1 MEKISAS
8 FELISHPDRTLR
20 THLSN
25 CNAISRKAL
34 QLKHIDA
41 STFYSA
47 ELLEEMRHLLV
58 YFHDFG
64 KGSFFQYKIIK
75 ATEEATNNI
84 EFKNSPE
91 IQAYI
96 TFFNT
101 NRRKEY
107 EEYLEENDRLGN
119 HAKLGAYFVLSNFQ
133 NEDPILGYILL
144 KIIRRHHG
152 NLNNFFKDSDERPQ
166 ILLNE
171 LEIEDLDKQ
180 IEHLDFELY
189 QQILDSQKIL
199 IDKNN
204 WPEIKSHFSSG
215 RRLNKI
221 EISFERQGNIKYFFL
236 QHLLFSLLLSA
247 DKGDMMIDRS
257 EKENLIKENQLL
269 PNSIIDNYKKEK
281 HKNDKPRDL
290 DKVREEAYQLVTTN
304 AISHSQ
310 KGFFSITLPTGL
322 GKTYCA
328 YNTAIILQ
336 NAYHEQHGTQPR
348 IVYVLPFTSII
359 DQNESILR
367 DVLSKSG
374 IENLETRLSKNHY
387 LSTANDRYDEEEL
400 NRDEPDYLTEG
411 WEHDIIVTTFVQFLE
426 GIFTD
431 QNRLLRKFHNMTNA
445 IFILD
450 EVQNI
455 PPQYFEAIE
464 VVFKKMNEYFGT
476 KFVFVTA
483 TQPFLFEHRSDI
495 QELADPKKYFEG
507 LARITLDQ
515 SLLKNQGKIELD
527 DFIPI
532 LLEDIELNSEKSF
545 LIICNTIKSSQEIYK
560 AISDKF
566 GEILYLSS
574 SILPNRRMEVINQ
587 IKQAKSRQIVV
598 STQVVEAG
606 VDIDLDIVYRD
617 FAPLDSINQS
627 AGRCNRNGE
636 KGGGIVKL
644 FNLDKAKYI
653 YDKVLLSKT
662 QEILREYPE
671 TIQESQLYELN
682 EKYATAVRKG
692 KAEANDDSIYLIKA
706 MKELRTEDIAKKFK
720 LIEADYRN
728 YNVFLP
734 IDENA
739 RHVWQQ
745 YVSIIKETED
755 SFELKRKIKRIKPQL
770 LQYVTR
776 FPKNK
781 FVPPDSQKDKKIMY
795 ISNWEENYDLK
806 TGFKST
812 DDQTFIL

>member
-1 MEKISAS
+1 MEKTSAS

-20 THLSN
+20 THLFN
-25 CNAISRKAL
+25 CNAISHKIL
-34 QLKHIDA
+34 QLKYIDPDA
-41 STFYSA
+41 FYPM
-47 ELLEEMRHLLV
+47 ELLEKMRHLLV

-75 ATEEATNNI
+75 ATEEAENNL
-84 EFKNSPE
+84 EFKNFPE

-96 TFFNT
+96 AFFNA
-101 NRRKEY
+101 NRKKEY
-107 EEYLEENDRLGN
+107 EVLLEDNDRLGN
-119 HAKLGAYFVLSNFQ
+119 HAKLGGYFVLSNFQ
-133 NEDPILGYILL
+133 NEDQILGFILL

-152 NLNNFFKDSDERPQ
+152 SLNNFFKDSGENPQ
-166 ILLNE
+166 IQLTQYDIDY
-171 LEIEDLDKQ
+171 LEKQ
-180 IEHLDFELY
+180 IQYQDFDLY
-189 QQILDSQKIL
+189 QKILDSQNLSVRK
-199 IDKNN
+199 DN
-204 WPEIKSHFSSG
+204 WQEIKSNLSSG
-215 RRLNKI
+215 RKLSKI
-221 EISFERQGNIKYFFL
+221 EATLAQQKDIKYFLL
-236 QHLLFSLLLSA
+236 QHFLFSLLLSA

-257 EKENLIKENQLL
+257 GKENLIKENQLL
-269 PNSIIDNYKKEK
+269 PHGLIGSYKQEK
-281 HKNDKPRDL
+281 HKDDKARAL
-290 DKVREEAYQLVTTN
+290 DVVREEAYQLVQKN
-304 AISHSQ
+304 ALIHAH

-322 GKTYCA
+322 GKTYGA

-336 NAYHEQHGTQPR
+336 NAYYGQFGVRPR
-348 IVYVLPFTSII
+348 IIYVLPFTSII
-359 DQNESILR
+359 DQNEGILR
-367 DVLSKSG
+367 DILAKSG

-387 LSTANDRYDEEEL
+387 LSTANDKYDEEEL

-445 IFILD
+445 VFILD

-483 TQPFLFEHRSDI
+483 TQPFLFENKSDI
-495 QELADPKKYFEG
+495 QELADPKKYFKG
-507 LARITLDQ
+507 LKRITLDQ
-515 SLLKNQGKIELD
+515 SLLKKYDKIELND
-527 DFIPI
+527 LVS
-532 LLEDIELNSEKSF
+532 LLKSDIEENSEKSF
-545 LIICNTIKSSQEIYK
+545 LIICNTIKSSQEIFK
-560 AISDKF
+560 ELSDEF

-574 SILPNRRMEVINQ
+574 SILPNRRMEVIRQ
-587 IKQAKSRQIVV
+587 IKEQNGRQIVV

-636 KGGGIVKL
+636 KSSGIVKL

-653 YDKVLLSKT
+653 YDKVLLFKT
-662 QEILREYPE
+662 REILKEYPE
-671 TIQESQLYELN
+671 SILESQLYDLN
-682 EKYATAVRKG
+682 KKYATAVRKG
-692 KAEANDDSIYLIKA
+692 KAEANDESNYLIEA
-706 MKELRTEDIAKKFK
+706 MQQLRTEDVAKKFQ

-734 IDENA
+734 IDDDA
-739 RHVWQQ
+739 RSIWQQ

-755 SFELKRKIKRIKPQL
+755 NFELKRKIKRIKPKL

-781 FVPPDSQKDKKIMY
+781 FVPPTNQKEKKIMY
-795 ISNWEENYDLK
+795 ISNWQENYDLK
-806 TGFKST
+806 TGFRST
-812 DDQTFIL
+812 DDLTFIL

>member
-1 MEKISAS
+1 M
-8 FELISHPDRTLR
+8 D
-20 THLSN
+20 
-25 CNAISRKAL
+25 
-34 QLKHIDA
+34 
-41 STFYSA
+41 
-47 ELLEEMRHLLV
+47 LLEKMRHLLV

-75 ATEEATNNI
+75 ATEEAENNSK
-84 EFKNSPE
+84 FKNLPE
-91 IQAYI
+91 IQGYI
-96 TFFNT
+96 AFFNGS
-101 NRRKEY
+101 RR
-107 EEYLEENDRLGN
+107 EEFEKLLEEDERLGN
-119 HAKLGAYFVLSNFQ
+119 HAKLGGYFVLSNFKS
-133 NEDPILGYILL
+133 EDPILEFILL

-152 NLNNFFKDSDERPQ
+152 SLNNFFKDSSERLQ
-166 ILLNE
+166 ILLTE
-171 LEIEDLDKQ
+171 SEIEYLEKQ
-180 IEHLDFELY
+180 IKYQDFELY
-189 QQILDSQKIL
+189 QQILDSQNL
-199 IDKNN
+199 SVHKNA
-204 WPEIKSHFSSG
+204 WDEIKANLSSG
-215 RRLNKI
+215 RKLVKI
-221 EISFERQGNIKYFFL
+221 QSALEKQNEIKYFFL

-269 PNSIIDNYKKEK
+269 SQDLISNYKQQK
-281 HKNDKPRDL
+281 HKEDKPRALDL
-290 DKVREEAYQLVTTN
+290 VREEAYQLVRKN
-304 AISHSQ
+304 ALEHAH

-322 GKTYCA
+322 GKTYGA

-336 NAYHEQHGTQPR
+336 NAYHEQFRVCPR
-348 IVYVLPFTSII
+348 IIYVLPFTSII
-359 DQNESILR
+359 DQNEDILR
-367 DVLSKSG
+367 DILVKSG

-387 LSTANDRYDEEEL
+387 LSTSNDKYDEEKL

-483 TQPFLFEHRSDI
+483 TQPFLFENKSDI
-495 QELADPKKYFEG
+495 QELADPKKYFKG
-507 LARITLDQ
+507 LKRIILDQ
-515 SLLKNQGKIELD
+515 SLLKKYDKIELD
-527 DFIPI
+527 DFVS
-532 LLEDIELNSEKSF
+532 LLKSDIEENSEKSF
-545 LIICNTIKSSQEIYK
+545 LIICNTIKSSQKIFK
-560 AISDKF
+560 SLSDEF

-574 SILPNRRMEVINQ
+574 SILPNRRMEVIRQ
-587 IKQAKSRQIVV
+587 IKEQNGRQIVV

-636 KGGGIVKL
+636 KGSGIVKL

-662 QEILREYPE
+662 REILKEYPE
-671 TIQESQLYELN
+671 SILESQLYDLN
-682 EKYATAVRKG
+682 KKYATAVRKG
-692 KAEANDDSIYLIKA
+692 KAEANDESIYLIEA
-706 MKELRTEDIAKKFK
+706 MQQLRTEDVANKFK

-734 IDENA
+734 IDDNA
-739 RHVWQQ
+739 QDIWQQ

-781 FVPPDSQKDKKIMY
+781 FVPPANQKDRKIMY
-795 ISNWEENYDLK
+795 ISNWQENYDLK